1 MAKKSK
7 TQVTPALRVL
17 QGAGVEFDPLAY
29 DYTDHGGTAHAAAEL
44 RVDEHQVIKTL
55 VMADDQGRGLIILM
69 HGDREVSTKALAR
82 ALGVKTVSPVSPDKA
97 FKLTGY
103 QVGGISPLG
112 TRQNLPIYAEQSVL
126 ELQDIYLNGGRR
138 GLLVRLQPRD
148 LVILLN
154 PTPVS
159 AAQAA
164 G

>member
-1 MAKKSK
+1 MAKKAK
-7 TQVTPALRVL
+7 TQLTPALRVL
-17 QGAGVEFDPLAY
+17 QQAGVEFEPLPY
-29 DYTDHGGTAHAAAEL
+29 DYTEHGGTAHAAAEL
-44 RVDEHQVIKTL
+44 KVDEHQVIKTL
-55 VMADDQGRGLIILM
+55 VMADDRGQALIILM

-82 ALGVKTVSPVSPDKA
+82 TLGVKSVDPVTPDKA

-112 TRQNLPIYAEQSVL
+112 ARQALPVYVERTVL
-126 ELQDIYLNGGRR
+126 DLPDIYLNGGRR
-138 GLLVRLQPRD
+138 GLLVRLKPRD
-148 LVILLN
+148 LAGLLD